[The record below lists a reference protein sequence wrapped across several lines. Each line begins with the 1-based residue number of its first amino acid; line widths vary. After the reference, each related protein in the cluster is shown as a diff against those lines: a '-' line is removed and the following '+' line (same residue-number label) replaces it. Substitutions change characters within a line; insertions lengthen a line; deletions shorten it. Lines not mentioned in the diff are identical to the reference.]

1 MIFEVG
7 FGGTDVMFTNDI
19 ILLQCILIM
28 HALMLSELVTM
39 AVIGMVII
47 VVHCTG

>member
-1 MIFEVG
+1 MIIEVG

-19 ILLQCILIM
+19 ILLQCVLIM
-28 HALMLSELVTM
+28 CALMLSVLVTM

-47 VVHCTG
+47 VIHCAG